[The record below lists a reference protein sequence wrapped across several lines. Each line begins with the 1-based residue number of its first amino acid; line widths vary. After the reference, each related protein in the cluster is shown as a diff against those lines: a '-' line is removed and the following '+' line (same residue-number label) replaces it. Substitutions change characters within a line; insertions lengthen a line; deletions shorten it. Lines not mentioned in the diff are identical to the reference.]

1 MALPYLILNGVSS
14 KNITG
19 LLIQSLPPISKPK
32 IRTSVEEI
40 DGRDG
45 DIVTTLGYAAYDKP
59 ISIGLKGDYNVDDV
73 IEYFNGSGQVIFS
86 NELDKYYNYAIYDTI
101 DFNRL
106 IRFRTATLNMHVQ
119 PFKYSVDEPPIK
131 WTNTNGTT
139 IANISV
145 RNTGNIYSKPTLTIT
160 GSGTVNIYLDN
171 TQILELALSAAG
183 ETIIIDVESMNAT
196 DNDGNYLNRQVTGD
210 YDNLILAV
218 GSNNL
223 RVTGTL
229 TSITIYKYSRWI

>member
-1 MALPYLILNGVSS
+1 MALPYLIINGVSS

-86 NELDKYYNYAIYDTI
+86 NELDKYYNFAIYDTI

-145 RNTGNIYSKPTLTIT
+145 RNTGNIYSKPILTIT
-160 GSGTVNIYLDN
+160 GSGTVNVYLDN

-183 ETIIIDVESMNAT
+183 ETVIIDVAGMNAT
-196 DNDGNYLNRQVTGD
+196 DTDGNYLNRQVTGD
-210 YDNLILAV
+210 YDNLIFKV

-229 TSITIYKYSRWI
+229 TSITIDKYSRWI

>member
-145 RNTGNIYSKPTLTIT
+145 RNTGNIYSKPILTIT
-160 GSGTVNIYLDN
+160 GSGTVNVYINN
-171 TQILELALSAAG
+171 TQILELKLSAAG

-196 DNDGNYLNRQVTGD
+196 DTDGNYLNRQVTGD

-218 GSNNL
+218 GLNNL
-223 RVTGTL
+223 RVTGTI
-229 TSITIYKYSRWI
+229 TSIAIDKYSRWI

>member
-1 MALPYLILNGVSS
+1 MALPYLIINGVSS
-14 KNITG
+14 KNING

-32 IRTSVEEI
+32 IRTSIEEI

-59 ISIGLKGDYNVDDV
+59 ISIGLKGDYNIDDV
-73 IEYFNGSGQVIFS
+73 IEYFNSSGQIIFS
-86 NELDKYYNYAIYDTI
+86 NELDKYYNFAIYDTI

-139 IANISV
+139 IANIPV

-160 GSGTVNIYLDN
+160 GSGTVNVYLDN

-183 ETIIIDVESMNAT
+183 ETVIIDVAGMNAT
-196 DNDGNYLNRQVTGD
+196 DTDGNYLNRQVTGD
-210 YDNLILAV
+210 YDNLIFKV
-218 GSNNL
+218 GVNNL

-229 TSITIYKYSRWI
+229 TSITIDKYSRWI

>member
-1 MALPYLILNGVSS
+1 MALPYLIINGVSS

-32 IRTSVEEI
+32 IRTSIEEI

-86 NELDKYYNYAIYDTI
+86 NELDKYYNFAIYDTI

-139 IANISV
+139 IANIAV
-145 RNTGNIYSKPTLTIT
+145 RNTGNIYSKPILTIT
-160 GSGTVNIYLDN
+160 GSGTVNVYINN

-183 ETIIIDVESMNAT
+183 ETVIIDVEGMNAT
-196 DNDGNYLNRQVTGD
+196 DTDGNYLNRQVTGD
-210 YDNLILAV
+210 YDNLIFAV
-218 GSNNL
+218 GSNSL
-223 RVTGTL
+223 RVTGTI
-229 TSITIYKYSRWI
+229 TKITIDKYSRWI

>member
-1 MALPYLILNGVSS
+1 MALPYLIINGVSS

-32 IRTSVEEI
+32 IRTSIEEI

-73 IEYFNGSGQVIFS
+73 IEFFNTSGQVIFS
-86 NELDKYYNYAIYDTI
+86 NELDKYYNFAIYDTI

-119 PFKYSVDEPPIK
+119 PFKYSVDEPPIT

-145 RNTGNIYSKPTLTIT
+145 RNTGNIYSKPILTIT
-160 GSGTVNIYLDN
+160 GKGIVNIYLDN

-183 ETIIIDVESMNAT
+183 ETVIIDVEGMNAT
-196 DNDGNYLNRQVTGD
+196 DTDGNYLNRQVTGD
-210 YDNLILAV
+210 YDNLIFKV
-218 GSNNL
+218 GVNSL

-229 TSITIYKYSRWI
+229 TSITIDKYSRWI

>member
-145 RNTGNIYSKPTLTIT
+145 RNTGNIYSKPILTIT
-160 GSGTVNIYLDN
+160 GSGTVNVYIDN

-183 ETIIIDVESMNAT
+183 ETIIIDVEGMNAT
-196 DNDGNYLNRQVTGD
+196 DTDGNYLNRQVTGD
-210 YDNLILAV
+210 YDNLIFKV
-218 GSNNL
+218 GSNSL
-223 RVTGTL
+223 RVTGIL
-229 TSITIYKYSRWI
+229 TSITIDNYSRWI

>member
-1 MALPYLILNGVSS
+1 MALPYLIINGVSS
-14 KNITG
+14 KNING

-32 IRTSVEEI
+32 IRTSIEEI

-59 ISIGLKGDYNVDDV
+59 ISIGLKGDYNIDDV
-73 IEYFNGSGQVIFS
+73 IEYFNSSGQVIFS
-86 NELDKYYNYAIYDTI
+86 NELDKYYNFAIYDTI

-131 WTNTNGTT
+131 WINTNGTT

-160 GSGTVNIYLDN
+160 GKGTVNIYLDN

-183 ETIIIDVESMNAT
+183 ETVIIDVAGMNAT
-196 DNDGNYLNRQVTGD
+196 DTDGNYLNRQVTGD
-210 YDNLILAV
+210 YDNLIFKV
-218 GSNNL
+218 GVNNL

-229 TSITIYKYSRWI
+229 TSITIDTYNRWI